1 MELPLTRSVLPRV
14 EWRESSPS
22 TNAELRELAAAA
34 QGEAALPHGTV
45 QTTAALPHGTMLVTD
60 RQTAGRGRLDRGW
73 VTPPGQALAVT
84 VLVRGYGAGGESG
97 WGELGPAWLPLIA
110 GAAVQAAL
118 QPLFVAAPESGRE
131 ALRVGT
137 KWPNDVHVRDE
148 EDAIAGRPGKKLCGI
163 LCELLPD
170 GSALVGMGLN
180 VLIPDCELPTDRAS
194 SLLASGAELVPGGDD
209 APESFADEHGDE
221 LVDRLLSS
229 IARELLRLSE
239 LAGVNPQA
247 VRVRAARNSLTLG
260 ADVRVHLPGGEIVDG
275 RARELADDGSLVV
288 DRPTGGR
295 LVVSAGDVQH
305 LR

>member
-1 MELPLTRSVLPRV
+1 MELPLTRSALPRV

-34 QGEAALPHGTV
+34 HGEAS
-45 QTTAALPHGTMLVTD
+45 LPHGTMLVTD
-60 RQTAGRGRLDRGW
+60 NQTAGRGRLDRGW

-84 VLVRGYGAGGESG
+84 VLVRGYGVAGESG

-118 QPLFVAAPESGRE
+118 QPLFVADPALGRE

-148 EDAIAGRPGKKLCGI
+148 KDAIAGRPGKKLCGI

-180 VLIPDCELPTDRAS
+180 VLIPEWELPTDRAS
-194 SLLASGAELVPGGDD
+194 SLLAAGAKLVPGGDD

-275 RARELADDGSLVV
+275 LARALADDGSLVV

>member
-34 QGEAALPHGTV
+34 QSETV
-45 QTTAALPHGTMLVTD
+45 LPHGTMLVTD
-60 RQTAGRGRLDRGW
+60 NQTAGRGRLERGW

-97 WGELGPAWLPLIA
+97 WCQLGPAWLPLIA

-118 QPLFVAAPESGRE
+118 QPLFVAAPESGSE

-180 VLIPDCELPTDRAS
+180 VLIPEWELPTDRAS
-194 SLLASGAELVPGGDD
+194 SLLAAGAELMPGGED
-209 APESFADEHGDE
+209 APETFAGERGDE

-260 ADVRVHLPGGEIVDG
+260 ADVRVHLPGGEIIDG
-275 RARELADDGSLVV
+275 LARELADDGSLVV